1 MNKQSAATLASA
13 PPATEKELLARA
25 EQLIGCSFQQL
36 ADIAGVAVPSSMR
49 HAKGWAGQLLELFL
63 GASAG
68 SRAEQDF
75 PEIGVELK
83 TIPVNL
89 QAMPLETTYVCIAPL
104 TGLTGVSWEQ
114 SNVRNKLSKVLWIPI
129 DGRREVPIGERSVGL
144 PLLWQPS
151 PTQEQMLK
159 QDWEEITEAIVLG
172 QVESITARTGMALQL
187 RPKAANSKALTSA
200 IGPHGE
206 LIQTLPRG
214 YYLKK
219 QFTQQILAE
228 GLGLELPQSQ
238 K

>member
-1 MNKQSAATLASA
+1 MPNQYKNRGITLASSA
-13 PPATEKELLARA
+13 PESQIELVARA

-36 ADIAGVAVPSSMR
+36 ADIAQIEVPR
-49 HAKGWAGQLLELFL
+49 NLRNAKGWTGQLLELFL

-75 PEIGVELK
+75 PDIGIELK

-89 QAMPLETTYVCIAPL
+89 DAMPLETTYVCIAPL
-104 TGLTGVSWEQ
+104 LGLNGVSWEQ

-129 DGRREVPIGERSVGL
+129 DGRREMPVAERTIGL

-151 PTQEQMLK
+151 AEQELVLK
-159 QDWEEITEAIVLG
+159 QDWEEITEAIALG
-172 QVESITARTGMALQL
+172 HVESITARTGIALQL
-187 RPKAANSKALTSA
+187 RPKAANSKALTGA

-206 LIQTLPRG
+206 TIQTLPRG

-228 GLGLELPQSQ
+228 GLGL
-238 K
+238 

>member
-1 MNKQSAATLASA
+1 MPNQYKNRGITLASSA
-13 PPATEKELLARA
+13 PESQNELVARA

-36 ADIAGVAVPSSMR
+36 ADIAQIEVPR
-49 HAKGWAGQLLELFL
+49 NLRNAKGWTGQLLELFL

-75 PEIGVELK
+75 PDIGIELK

-89 QAMPLETTYVCIAPL
+89 DAMPLETTYVCIAPL
-104 TGLTGVSWEQ
+104 LGLNGVSWEQ

-129 DGRREVPIGERSVGL
+129 DGRREIPVAERTIGL

-151 PTQEQMLK
+151 AEQELVLK
-159 QDWEEITEAIVLG
+159 QDWEEITEAIALG
-172 QVESITARTGMALQL
+172 HVESITARTGIALQL
-187 RPKAANSKALTSA
+187 RPKAANSKALTGA

-206 LIQTLPRG
+206 TIQTLPRG

-228 GLGLELPQSQ
+228 GLGL
-238 K
+238 